1 MPYFAVQSQLAQI
14 QKSNV
19 GRIKKGKWEQ
29 GKRNNRTKKNP
40 KGAKEEA
47 DAKIEVEVGKK
58 INREVQG
65 QEGQTPIPANLKKEQ
80 KILDDS

>member
-19 GRIKKGKWEQ
+19 GRIKKG
-29 GKRNNRTKKNP
+29 NNRTKKNP